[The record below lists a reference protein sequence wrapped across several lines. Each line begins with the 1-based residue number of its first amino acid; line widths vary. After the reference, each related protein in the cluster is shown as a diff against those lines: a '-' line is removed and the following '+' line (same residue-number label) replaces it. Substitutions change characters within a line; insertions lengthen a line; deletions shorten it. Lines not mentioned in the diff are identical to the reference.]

1 MSIRIR
7 AAAVQAEPKWL
18 HLAAG
23 VEQTIG
29 LIEDAAAGG
38 AELVAFPETFLPGY
52 PWWLW
57 LKSVD
62 WGTEF
67 RSRYLA
73 NSMSRDRAELS
84 AIAQAARKAG
94 IRVVLGFAE
103 RADEAVY
110 MAQAMVSPDGQVD
123 ISRKAW
129 PTPFERAVFG
139 AGARTPTVFPT
150 ELGRIGMLGGADHL
164 CPQRRMDLWREQVH
178 VAAWSGFT
186 VYHEAGEEI
195 LMAVNSDA
203 GEQYARA
210 AGVVV
215 IAPTA
220 LVPMTGWHA
229 VDACPPQQ
237 RLLGVGG
244 RARIYG
250 PDGRD
255 LAAPLPAGSTG
266 LLFADVVPSGSG
278 RPKEGGRPSARWA
291 G

>member
-1 MSIRIR
+1 MSIRVR
-7 AAAVQAEPKWL
+7 AAAVQAEPMWL
-18 HLAAG
+18 DLAAG

-57 LKSVD
+57 LESVD

-73 NSMSRDRAELS
+73 NAMSRDSAELS
-84 AIAQAARKAG
+84 AIARTARRVG

-103 RADEAVY
+103 RAERNLY

-129 PTPFERAVFG
+129 PTPLERAVFA
-139 AGARTPTVFPT
+139 AGARTPTVYYT

-164 CPQRRMDLWREQVH
+164 CPQRRMDLWREQIH

-186 VYHEAGEEI
+186 IYHEVSEEI
-195 LMAVNSDA
+195 VMAVNSDVS
-203 GEQYARA
+203 EQYARA

-220 LVPMTGWHA
+220 LVPMIGWHA
-229 VDACPPQQ
+229 VDARTPGQ

-244 RARIYG
+244 LARILG

-255 LAAPLPAGSTG
+255 LAPPLPPGSTG
-266 LLFADVVPSGSG
+266 LLFADVVLGGSA
-278 RPKEGGRPSARWA
+278 RPDADEHPSARWV